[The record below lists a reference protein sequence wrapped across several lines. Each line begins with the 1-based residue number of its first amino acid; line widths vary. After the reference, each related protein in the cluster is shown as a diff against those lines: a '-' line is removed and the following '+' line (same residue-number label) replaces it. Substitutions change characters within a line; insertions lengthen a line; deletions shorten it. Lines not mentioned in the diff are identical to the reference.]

1 MAQVAAATPG
11 DALSYGIEMNV
22 GANYRNTG
30 DGFYA
35 GVTWGVLWP
44 LAALE
49 RTGGVRPAGTVYW
62 QDNDVA
68 GASAA
73 QILRAFFGIRF

>member
-1 MAQVAAATPG
+1 M
-11 DALSYGIEMNV
+11 
-22 GANYRNTG
+22 
-30 DGFYA
+30 
-35 GVTWGVLWP
+35 TWGVLWP

-49 RTGGVRPAGTVYW
+49 RIGGVRPAGTVYW

-73 QILRAFFGIRF
+73 QILRAFFGIRFVKTF